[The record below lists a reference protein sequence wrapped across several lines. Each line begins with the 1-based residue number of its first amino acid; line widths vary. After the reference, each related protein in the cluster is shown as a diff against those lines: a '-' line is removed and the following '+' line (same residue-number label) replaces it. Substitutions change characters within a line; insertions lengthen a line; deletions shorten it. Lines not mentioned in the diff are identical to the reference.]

1 MSDTTKRIESI
12 CGEFDVRVGQ
22 VGLAIARLELAKA
35 LAENE
40 AQLAELKT
48 ELEIVRE
55 TRKIWERTAEQALSD
70 YHKIST
76 ELGEMQI
83 WAEQACIVLRTV
95 RASHEW
101 TTRRDEMLAT
111 YPKDGKK

>member
-1 MSDTTKRIESI
+1 MSNTTKRIESI
-12 CGEFDVRVGQ
+12 CGEFDIRMEQ
-22 VGLAIARLELAKA
+22 VGGAIARLELAKA

-70 YHKIST
+70 YRKTSIA
-76 ELGEMQI
+76 LDEMRV
-83 WAEQACIVLRTV
+83 WAEQACVVLRTV

-101 TTRRDEMLAT
+101 TTRRDEILAT
-111 YPKDGKK
+111 YPGEQK